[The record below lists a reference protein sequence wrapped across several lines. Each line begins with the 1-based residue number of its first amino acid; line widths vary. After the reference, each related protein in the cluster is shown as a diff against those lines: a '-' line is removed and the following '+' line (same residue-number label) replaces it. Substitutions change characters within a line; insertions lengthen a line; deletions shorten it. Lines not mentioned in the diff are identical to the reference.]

1 MEKENRTPIPGARDI
16 GAAFGGAIKVDYK
29 ALLDEARAIDTP
41 EGLGELREIVSRLEK
56 RLPDIDD
63 EFPSKWQ
70 AAGEKKWTSDAI
82 AELKENIQKFES
94 ELESPISVITI
105 PPELLAPVIPE
116 GLGEGWYRMVPCEG
130 GRLEVFVRALD
141 DGETRALDN
150 ALFSKE
156 QGRRKPATYF
166 EVSFKLDSKKPLT
179 LKGRDYFGV
188 KIHENIH
195 YRIRP
200 RNNNY
205 HEQAVKV
212 LGPSH
217 KTTQELDIEEFSI
230 EPGKKVKKLLAFDE
244 GQFDKPLDLM
254 MINKF
259 LCGEW
264 PLHRTTPMIYPPGF
278 ELPAET
284 VLQLVL
290 PRKTPPPGA
299 PKEVPDPWADRK
311 KDWGAVEGGSIVSE
325 GVEVGLR
332 LPPKDELVQFYSDEP
347 AFVPDTVGIAFVKA
361 TCNVPGQKGLI
372 DAEAITNVFRGG
384 ASGITNVL
392 PSWDPRGGP
401 PDLPAPRLPVILWRH
416 VMKEREPKLAV
427 SGDRTLVTTDDMDL
441 EVLDSDGK
449 TAFTFSTRGRVST
462 IAGCQEGFLVASTQE
477 VSLIGRDGQWKFKTS
492 HEDGV
497 KSIAALPDGTILAGS
512 DPYHGGSLSVFDPDG
527 KPVGKVDV
535 QFSNHI
541 THMPDGRILAV
552 DGHGRPGIIEA
563 GGDIKLSAINSGVR
577 GISVSGDGKR
587 IFILEDRQR
596 VTCLSLEKTR
606 EATKN
611 EMGTPDLPEV
621 PLLEP
626 LWERIIPD
634 TPVCM
639 AHVRELGVLA
649 SSVRLGFI
657 YIHSEDG
664 RLLLKCRF
672 KGDAISALAVLPG
685 TSRLLVA
692 TEEPALYCVDLGPAI
707 R

>member
-1 MEKENRTPIPGARDI
+1 VEKESRTPIPGARDI
-16 GAAFGGAIKVDYK
+16 GTAFGGAIKVDYK
-29 ALLDEARAIDTP
+29 ALLDKARAIDTP
-41 EGLGELREIVSRLEK
+41 EGLGELREIVSRLER

-82 AELKENIQKFES
+82 AELKAKIQKFES
-94 ELESPISVITI
+94 ELESPISVMEI
-105 PPELLAPVIPE
+105 PPEVLAPEIPE

-130 GRLEVFVRALD
+130 GRLEVFARALD
-141 DGETRALDN
+141 EGETRALDN

-166 EVSFKLDSKKPLT
+166 ELALTLDSKRPLT

-188 KIHENIH
+188 KIHENII

-205 HEQAVKV
+205 HEQAIKV

-217 KTTQELDIEEFSI
+217 KTTQELDIEEFSL
-230 EPGKKVKKLLAFDE
+230 EPLKRVKKLLAFDE

-264 PLHRTTPMIYPPGF
+264 PLHRTTPMLYPPGF

-311 KDWGAVEGGSIVSE
+311 KDWGAVDGGSIVSE

-347 AFVPDTVGIAFVKA
+347 VFVPDAVGIAFVKA

-401 PDLPAPRLPVILWRH
+401 PDLPAPRQPVVLWRH

-427 SGDRTLVTTDDMDL
+427 SGDRTLVTTDDRDL
-441 EVLDSDGK
+441 EVLDADGNV
-449 TAFTFSTRGRVST
+449 AFTFSTRGRVSA
-462 IAGCQEGFLVASTQE
+462 IAGCQEGFLVACSEELT
-477 VSLIGRDGQWKFKTS
+477 LIGRDGQYKFKVE

-497 KSIAALPDGTILAGS
+497 KSLSELPDGTILAGS
-512 DPYHGGSLSVFDPDG
+512 DPYYKGTLSVFDPEG

-535 QFSNHI
+535 QFTNHI
-541 THMPDGRILAV
+541 TQMPDGRILAV
-552 DGHGRPGIIEA
+552 DGRGRPGIIEA

-577 GISVSGDGKR
+577 NLSMSADGKR
-587 IFILEDRQR
+587 IFLLEDRQM
-596 VTCLSLEKTR
+596 VSCLSVDRTR
-606 EATKN
+606 AATKN
-611 EMGTPDLPEV
+611 EVGTPDLPDV
-621 PLLEP
+621 PLLVQ
-626 LWERIIPD
+626 LWERRITD
-634 TPVCM
+634 SPVCM
-639 AHVRELGVLA
+639 AHVRELGALA
-649 SSVRLGFI
+649 SAIRLGFL
-657 YIHSEDG
+657 YVHSEDG
-664 RLLLKCRF
+664 SILWKGRF
-672 KGDAISALAVLPG
+672 KGDSISALAAIPG
-685 TSRLLVA
+685 SGKLLVA
-692 TEEPALYCVDLGPAI
+692 TEEPALYCLDLAPALK
-707 R
+707 